1 MKKLILLL
9 LPILFLS
16 ITSCDDS
23 AGVTN
28 PTGGG
33 IGGIGGGGG
42 TGTGSVT
49 FTIGTSQGEQ
59 GGIYFTAAPSVAVKI
74 TKVTVS
80 LPAQQF
86 SDVLQGDGTT
96 VYNANEAVLL
106 QEYVGVE
113 NGQQWTFQFEG
124 SLAGNNQTFNV
135 TSNYTVR

>member
-1 MKKLILLL
+1 MKKLILYF
-9 LPILFLS
+9 LPILFLV

-23 AGVTN
+23 SGVVN
-28 PTGGG
+28 PNGGG

-42 TGTGSVT
+42 GGSVA

-59 GGIYFTAAPSVAVKI
+59 GGIYFTAAPSVSVKI

-86 SDVLQGDGTT
+86 TDILQGDGVT
-96 VYNANEAVLL
+96 VFNANEAVLL

-124 SLAGNNQTFNV
+124 SLASSNQTFSV
-135 TSNYTVR
+135 TSNFTVR

>member
-1 MKKLILLL
+1 MKKFIIYL
-9 LPILFLS
+9 LPIIFFA

-23 AGVTN
+23 AGITN

-42 TGTGSVT
+42 GTGSVT

-59 GGIYFTAAPSVAVKI
+59 GGIYFTAAPSVSVKI

-86 SDVLQGDGTT
+86 TDVLQGDGVS

-124 SLAGNNQTFNV
+124 TLAGNNQTFNV
-135 TSNYTVR
+135 TSNFTVR

>member
-1 MKKLILLL
+1 MKKLIIYF
-9 LPILFLS
+9 LPILFLA

-23 AGVTN
+23 AGITN

-33 IGGIGGGGG
+33 IGGIGGGG
-42 TGTGSVT
+42 GTGSVT

-59 GGIYFTAAPSVAVKI
+59 GGIYFTAAPSVSVKI

-86 SDVLQGDGTT
+86 TDVLQGDGAT

-124 SLAGNNQTFNV
+124 ILASNNQTFSVN
-135 TSNYTVR
+135 SNFTVR

>member
-1 MKKLILLL
+1 MKKLILFL
-9 LPILFLS
+9 LPILFLA

-23 AGVTN
+23 SGVTN
-28 PTGGG
+28 PNGGG

-42 TGTGSVT
+42 GGSVT

-106 QEYVGVE
+106 EEYVGVA

>member
-1 MKKLILLL
+1 MKKIIIYF
-9 LPILFLS
+9 LPILFLA

-23 AGVTN
+23 AGITN

-33 IGGIGGGGG
+33 IGGIGGG
-42 TGTGSVT
+42 GTGSVT

-59 GGIYFTAAPSVAVKI
+59 GGIYFTAAPSVSVKI

-86 SDVLQGDGTT
+86 TDVLQGDGAT

-124 SLAGNNQTFNV
+124 TLASNNQTFSVN
-135 TSNYTVR
+135 SNFTVR